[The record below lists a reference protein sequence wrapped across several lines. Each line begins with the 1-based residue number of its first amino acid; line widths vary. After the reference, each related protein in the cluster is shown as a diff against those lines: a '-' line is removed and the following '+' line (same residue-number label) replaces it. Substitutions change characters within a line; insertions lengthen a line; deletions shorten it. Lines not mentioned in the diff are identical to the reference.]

1 MIHLAKKSQWTQM
14 KCLTD
19 KWSNVQNNLQML
31 RFSFQKYTMNT
42 NAVFDWQMAC
52 LCQNN
57 LQMLNSIALIHLWI
71 VCTFIEHQ
79 PMQ

>member
-31 RFSFQKYTMNT
+31 RFPLKNT
-42 NAVFDWQMAC
+42 QWTQMKFLTDKWSTVYVKIIYRC
-52 LCQNN
+52 
-57 LQMLNSIALIHLWI
+57 
-71 VCTFIEHQ
+71 
-79 PMQ
+79 